1 MGGKGLIPELDLL
14 IKWMTHTFS
23 ESKKS
28 YDILRDK
35 MFLIFSNLA
44 TKCFW
49 NVFLIIGCKH
59 YNEQK
64 LLPRFCKKHAKNRS
78 ATKYKKW

>member
-14 IKWMTHTFS
+14 IKWMTHTFQKNCIPLHTFS
-23 ESKKS
+23 ESKKP

-59 YNEQK
+59 
-64 LLPRFCKKHAKNRS
+64 
-78 ATKYKKW
+78 

>member
-1 MGGKGLIPELDLL
+1 MNDSTFKKIVYLFIL
-14 IKWMTHTFS
+14 FS

-64 LLPRFCKKHAKNRS
+64 LLPRVCKKHAKNRS
-78 ATKYKKW
+78 ATKYRKW